1 MGWAMAGLRR
11 RPPTRFRW
19 CWKSGRWARQKSGRN
34 QGELMEWRDVNVV
47 LAVAVD
53 PKLSG
58 WLGWRIWAHSCAQ
71 KQGRAAYRAAKKRI
85 IGGMDAI
92 DGLRDDKTGA
102 VE

>member
-1 MGWAMAGLRR
+1 
-11 RPPTRFRW
+11 
-19 CWKSGRWARQKSGRN
+19 
-34 QGELMEWRDVNVV
+34 MEWSDVNVV
-47 LAVAVD
+47 LAMVVVLGAVAALAVAVD